1 MSAFLIAALTLIACA
16 LLFILPPLLRREGGD
31 AGRIGRDDLNLAVLR
46 DQLRELDADLAADL
60 IGRAA
65 YDSARQELER
75 RVAEEVGAN
84 AAASSHGAPARRTA
98 LGVALALP
106 LLAAFLYVLIGSPL
120 ALQAEAARENPHADA
135 PQTIEAMVESLARRL
150 QDRPDDIE
158 GWHMLAR
165 SYNALE
171 RHHEASKAYAH
182 LLTKTPNDADLLADY
197 ADTLAMVLN
206 RSLQGEPEK
215 LIKRALEI
223 DPGHLKALALAGS
236 AAFERGDYAAALAH
250 WQKIMDGADADS
262 EIARATAPSMQ
273 EARRLLAGN
282 ASAPPQAAASV
293 PQAAPNAPQAAQDAG
308 GRLEGRVEIDAALR
322 QQVRDS
328 DTVFIFAR
336 AQEGPRFPLAVLRK
350 QVKDLPVDF
359 ALDDSMAMMPG
370 TKLSDYAQVV
380 VGARISSTGSATPAA
395 GEPTVLLDGVQ
406 RGAKNLQ
413 LRLAA
418 TPAAPR

>member
-1 MSAFLIAALTLIACA
+1 MNAFLLAALTLTACA

-46 DQLRELDADLAADL
+46 DQLRELDADLDAGV
-60 IGRAA
+60 IGRVA

-84 AAASSHGAPARRTA
+84 AAASSHGAPARWTA
-98 LGVALALP
+98 LGVALAFP

-135 PQTIEAMVESLARRL
+135 PQTIEAMVDSLAQRL
-150 QDRPDDIE
+150 QDRPDDIQ

-215 LIKRALEI
+215 LIRRALEI

-250 WQKIMDGADADS
+250 WQKIMDSADADS

-282 ASAPPQAAASV
+282 ASVPPQAAASV
-293 PQAAPNAPQAAQDAG
+293 PQAAQDAG
-308 GRLEGRVEIDAALR
+308 ARLEGRVEIDPALR

-336 AQEGPRFPLAVLRK
+336 AQNGPRFPLAVLRK

-395 GEPTVLLDGVQ
+395 GEPIVLLDGVP
-406 RGAKNLQ
+406 RGAKKLQ
-413 LRLAA
+413 LRLAT
-418 TPAAPR
+418 TPAGSR